1 MYILVEF
8 YICLDSKKLYR
19 ELEKYNMNVTDM
31 GNGKVFAYGGNK
43 TGEQVAIIISICDRY
58 GKHSQVFI
66 DKGGNECVKKKQK
79 KV

>member
-31 GNGKVFAYGGNK
+31 GDGKVFAYG
-43 TGEQVAIIISICDRY
+43 
-58 GKHSQVFI
+58 
-66 DKGGNECVKKKQK
+66 
-79 KV
+79 